1 MASYGT
7 TAGVTALVPAL
18 NIGAATVPT
27 TAQATAWLEE
37 GYSRINRALQSAGYS
52 TPVVSGADVY
62 GECTALNN
70 LYAAAYCMRAR
81 SIDTA
86 TGYKTAEDGRDSQ
99 WLREFAERLADLVG
113 SDLTL
118 SGVPVVA
125 TGTKKRTRIRTLQ
138 IRKVDGYSGAFEGDV
153 IEYDNPS
160 E

>member
-62 GECTALNN
+62 AEFSAINN
-70 LYAAAYCMRAR
+70 LYAAAYCLRAR
-81 SIDTA
+81 GIETA
-86 TGYKTAEDGRDSQ
+86 TGTEESRDVV
-99 WLREFAERLADLVG
+99 WLSEFSERLADLVG
-113 SDLTL
+113 SDLSL
-118 SGVPVVA
+118 SGVSVVA
-125 TGTKKRTRIRTLQ
+125 AGTKKRTRIRTMQL
-138 IRKVDGYSGAFEGDV
+138 RKVDGYSGAFEGDS